1 MAMKQQLQ
9 SSAYPLK
16 LADVKKIIVAAPTFR
31 DRCVIKSLFWLGLR
45 REEVTVLDIR
55 DIDFQRRRVTVR
67 GKGDKTRVVPV
78 IDEETLSDLKHLIG
92 DRKVGFVFL
101 SERNRQ
107 LSLRQVNYITQRAGE
122 LAEVKNP
129 NPRLTH
135 INPHIFR
142 HSIARYLK
150 SDGLGGEWAQNF
162 LGHNSIKTTMDIYGT
177 ISIDEMQEVAERRLA

>member
-1 MAMKQQLQ
+1 MNQQMQ

-31 DRCVIKSLFWLGLR
+31 DRCVIKYLFWLGLR
-45 REEVTVLDIR
+45 REEVTLLDIR
-55 DIDFQRRRVTVR
+55 DVDFERKRITVQ
-67 GKGDKTRVVPV
+67 GKGDKTWVVP
-78 IDEETLSDLKHLIG
+78 ITDEETLSDLNHLIG

-101 SERNRQ
+101 SQRNRQ
-107 LSLRQVNYITQRAGE
+107 LSLRQVNYITQHAGE

-142 HSIARYLK
+142 HSITRYLK
-150 SDGLGGEWAQNF
+150 SIGLGGEWAQNF
-162 LGHNSIKTTMDIYGT
+162 LGHNSIKTTMDLYGT
-177 ISIDEMQEVAERRLA
+177 ISIDEMQEVAERKLA

>member
-1 MAMKQQLQ
+1 MDMRQQMP
-9 SSAYPLK
+9 SSPYPLK
-16 LADVKKIIVAAPTFR
+16 LPDVKKIIVAAPTFR

-45 REEVTVLDIR
+45 REELTVLDIR

-78 IDEETLSDLKHLIG
+78 IDEETLNDLKHLIG

-107 LSLRQVNYITQRAGE
+107 LSLRQVNYITQHAGE

-142 HSIARYLK
+142 HSITRYLK
-150 SDGLGGEWAQNF
+150 GIGLGGEWAQNF
-162 LGHNSIKTTMDIYGT
+162 LGHNSIKTTMDLYGT
-177 ISIDEMQEVAERRLA
+177 ISIDEMQEVAERKLA

>member
-1 MAMKQQLQ
+1 MQ

-16 LADVKKIIVAAPTFR
+16 LADVKKIIVAASTFR
-31 DRCVIKSLFWLGLR
+31 DRCVIKYLFWLGLR

-107 LSLRQVNYITQRAGE
+107 LSLRQVNYITQRTGE